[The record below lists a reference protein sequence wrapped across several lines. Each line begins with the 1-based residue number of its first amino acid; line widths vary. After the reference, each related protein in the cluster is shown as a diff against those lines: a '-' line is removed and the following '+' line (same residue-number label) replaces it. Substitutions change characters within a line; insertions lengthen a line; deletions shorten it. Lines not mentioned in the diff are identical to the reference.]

1 METSLAWLYHGLLT
15 FLNICIFL
23 PKEAERQQKAE
34 DDDLAVA
41 VVTSAPEPD
50 PADPSAVLATA
61 PAAAKKQLDESEDDL
76 ALQAAMYGVLF
87 QVYADQ
93 QDWEEGLKLMD
104 IAISSMPRTKHRL

>member
-1 METSLAWLYHGLLT
+1 ML
-15 FLNICIFL
+15 I
-23 PKEAERQQKAE
+23 
-34 DDDLAVA
+34 
-41 VVTSAPEPD
+41 
-50 PADPSAVLATA
+50 ATA